1 VNVGLRAVELA
12 KLKRIGALI
21 DTRNSNESRSTEESR
36 VLVGFKDAF
45 RNDGSDKAR
54 LVAYIPA
61 VVAIVATLFI
71 ELGVAGIRD
80 SAGAWLQLLEVAVV
94 LGTVLAGT
102 LWFGWHQSQI
112 TSRAIT
118 LLHQSEDERRTISAI
133 GVGANWDLD
142 LHRIFTR
149 FSNDVTTLIDFD
161 RLAITTARRDGRMQH
176 EFVAGIK
183 APEDRIGD
191 SIVPVNGSPEG
202 MISPRDYGLESQLTV
217 PISAIDGTLT
227 IRSREP
233 NAYTPYHADIMRQ
246 VIAQISP
253 GISNAMNYSASQ
265 ARVAERTVLAEIGRA
280 ATHENNLD
288 SILLVVSGALSHL
301 IDVDHFGAILATEK
315 AGEGRVVCWSTEG
328 LNGLHTDD
336 RIELWRLDDKDGVI
350 TGRGSDIIAG
360 TANDQSNFDE
370 DRIWMQAPLGEGGS
384 PLGYLIVSKPATG
397 ILGEDEADTLQRV
410 ANQIAPAI
418 QNSKLTT
425 ELTKAL
431 EERRVTAT
439 IGRAANSELRLDR
452 IFKVVAE
459 ETEQVV
465 PSTRCVAT
473 LKQPNTT
480 ELRIVYVDGID
491 VEGKRVGDLIEPPS
505 DQESW
510 EMTRNGVLIKNF
522 DSTLIADDRFQSWI
536 QVPMGKLKEPIGYLS
551 FRTDET
557 DAYTAAHAEFLEG
570 VARQVSPA
578 VENARMFE
586 KERDLRARLDEQN
599 QELQQANAAKDTFLS
614 TVSHELKTPLTIISG
629 FVDLLMDDADAQD
642 EDKLQTLQIVRKNA
656 THLATLIN
664 DVLDISRMASGNL
677 RIDKEPFVVGELVE
691 ELRIGFEQLL
701 QSRQQDLDFHV
712 PSEEVWLN
720 ADRGRVAQ
728 LITNLLSN
736 AHKYSPPE
744 TSIRLTV
751 ATEGENLLVTIE
763 DQGIGISDE
772 DQEKLFTAFFR
783 VDSQIAREAGG
794 TGLGL
799 LIARSIAELHGG
811 ELWLNSIE
819 GQGTTV
825 VFSVPGLVEKPTVNE
840 LGPNELPISEQR
852 SRLYPNT
859 DWEDIGK
866 TA

>member
-1 VNVGLRAVELA
+1 LA
-12 KLKRIGALI
+12 TIFRTGALI
-21 DTRNSNESRSTEESR
+21 HTDKSRESQSTELSR
-36 VLVGFKDAF
+36 AFSGFKTLF
-45 RNDGSDKAR
+45 RTDGADRAR

-61 VVAIVATLFI
+61 FIAILATLFI

-80 SAGAWLQLLEVAVV
+80 SAGVWLQLVEVAVV

-112 TSRAIT
+112 TSRAMA
-118 LLHQSEDERRTISAI
+118 LLHQSEEERRAISAI

-161 RLAITTARRDGRMQH
+161 RLVITRARRDGRMQL
-176 EFVAGIK
+176 EFVSGVK
-183 APEDRIGD
+183 APEDRVGD
-191 SIVPVNGSPEG
+191 LIIPVNGSPDG
-202 MISPRDYGLESQLTV
+202 LINPRDYGLQSQLTV

-233 NAYTPYHADIMRQ
+233 DADTPYHADIMRQ

-253 GISNAMNYSASQ
+253 GISNAINYSESQ
-265 ARVAERTVLAEIGRA
+265 ARVAERTLLAEIGRA
-280 ATHENNLD
+280 ATHETDLD

-301 IDVDHFGAILATEK
+301 LDVDHFGAVISATRP
-315 AGEGRVVCWSTEG
+315 GEGRVVCWSTEG
-328 LNGLHTDD
+328 LNGLHTGDSV
-336 RIELWRLDDKDGVI
+336 ELWRLNESDGVI
-350 TGRGSDIIAG
+350 TGRGSDVIAG
-360 TANDQSNFDE
+360 DRSDLSNLEE
-370 DRIWMQAPLGEGGS
+370 DRIWMQAPLGEKSS
-384 PLGYLIVSKPATG
+384 PLGYLIVSKQANG
-397 ILGEDEADTLQRV
+397 ILGEDEADTLERV

-439 IGRAANSELRLDR
+439 IGRAANSALNLDR
-452 IFKVVAE
+452 IFRVVAE

-465 PSTRCVAT
+465 PSNRFVAT
-473 LKQPNTT
+473 LMESDKKTV
-480 ELRIVYVDGID
+480 RIAFVEGID
-491 VEGKRVGDLIEPPS
+491 IEGKRVGDLIDPPTN
-505 DQESW
+505 QESS
-510 EMTRNGVLIKNF
+510 EMSRDVALICTVE
-522 DSTLIADDRFQSWI
+522 STLEADDRFQSWI
-536 QVPMGKLKEPIGYLS
+536 QVPLGQPEDPIGYLS
-551 FRTDET
+551 YRTDVK
-557 DAYTAAHAEFLEG
+557 DAYTSAHAEFIEG

-578 VENARMFE
+578 IENARMFE
-586 KERDLRARLDEQN
+586 KERQLRARLDEQN
-599 QELQQANAAKDTFLS
+599 QELHQANAAKDTFLS

-629 FVDLLMDDADAQD
+629 FVDLLMDDADTLD
-642 EDKLQTLQIVRKNA
+642 EDKLQVLQIVRKNS

-664 DVLDISRMASGNL
+664 DVLDISRIASGNL
-677 RIDKEPFVVGELVE
+677 RIDKEPFAVGELVE

-701 QSRQQDLDFHV
+701 QSREQNLIFQV
-712 PSEEVWLN
+712 PSAEIWID
-720 ADRGRVAQ
+720 ADRGRIAQ

-744 TSIRLTV
+744 TEIRLSV
-751 ATEGENLLVTIE
+751 AAEQENLLVTIE
-763 DQGIGISDE
+763 DQGIGISNE

-811 ELWLNSIE
+811 KLWLNSIE
-819 GQGTTV
+819 DQGTTV
-825 VFSVPGLVEKPTVNE
+825 VFSIPGLVEKPVPSD
-840 LGPNELPISEQR
+840 LGPNEIPIFEQR